1 MTATAP
7 FFSIITATCNAAET
21 LPILLAS
28 LSEQH
33 CRDFELVVQDARSS
47 DGTLAL
53 LERASGIP
61 AIELL
66 SERDSG
72 IYDAW
77 NRAVARARG
86 QWLLFLGSDD
96 RLSDA
101 DVLGKTAEMLR
112 QVAAGICFAAGSVRM
127 LDASCGKAD
136 FSPHRFWMVGRK
148 GCGILRRRL
157 FPAFLS
163 ARSWQ
168 QPTRS
173 TLICGSARIMIF
185 FVAHG
190 RMRRPLP
197 CPIWLPSCWKGGS
210 PPAPKTSLPPP
221 GRMPASPRGIFPASG
236 RRAGPGCCARPVW

>member
-1 MTATAP
+1 MPRKRSPSCSPACRNSTAGILSSWCRMPARATARWR
-7 FFSIITATCNAAET
+7 S
-21 LPILLAS
+21 LSGRLAS
-28 LSEQH
+28 PPSN
-33 CRDFELVVQDARSS
+33 CSPN
-47 DGTLAL
+47 GTA
-53 LERASGIP
+53 ASMTPGTGP
-61 AIELL
+61 WL
-66 SERDSG
+66 G
-72 IYDAW
+72 
-77 NRAVARARG
+77 RAVSGCSSWAAT
-86 QWLLFLGSDD
+86 
-96 RLSDA
+96 
-101 DVLGKTAEMLR
+101 TASR
-112 QVAAGICFAAGSVRM
+112 TRTFWAKQRRCCGRWPP
-127 LDASCGKAD
+127 ASALPQEAYACWTQGDNAD